1 MAVAEM
7 AMTPEVLDDPA
18 IPFTDHLVELRRRV
32 IASLLIL
39 CAGSAFAYFYADK
52 FLDWLAKPVGQL
64 VFIAP
69 AEAFHTRMK
78 LSCYGGFLLTLPLLL
93 HQVWLF
99 VARAMSRQW
108 RRRLLTMLPLSY
120 GLFLSGVAIALY
132 GVVPAAMKFFLSY
145 ESEGVKPL
153 ITLSAYLGFVET
165 LSLAFGAVFQF
176 PLALYVLNW
185 MGIVEKDQ
193 LTPQRRL
200 IYFACFVFSAL
211 FTPEVVGQISLAL
224 CTILLFEA
232 SLLAM
237 RSKSRS

>member
-1 MAVAEM
+1 MPVAEM
-7 AMTPEVLDDPA
+7 ALTPELIEDPA
-18 IPFTDHLVELRRRV
+18 VPFTDHLIELRSRI

-39 CAGSAFAYFYADK
+39 GAGSLVAFYFSDK

-69 AEAFHTRMK
+69 AEAFHTRIK
-78 LSCYGGFLLTLPLLL
+78 LACYGGFLLTLPLLL

-99 VARAMSRQW
+99 VARALPRVW
-108 RRRLLTMLPLSY
+108 RRRLLTMVPLSY
-120 GLFLSGVAIALY
+120 GLFMLGVAISLY

-145 ESEGVKPL
+145 GSEGVKPL

-176 PLALYVLNW
+176 PLVLYILHW
-185 MGIVEKDQ
+185 MGIIEKSQ
-193 LTPQRRL
+193 LTPYRRL
-200 IYFACFVFSAL
+200 IYFACFVFPAL
-211 FTPEVVGQISLAL
+211 FTPDVVGQVSLAL

-237 RSKSRS
+237 RANPS